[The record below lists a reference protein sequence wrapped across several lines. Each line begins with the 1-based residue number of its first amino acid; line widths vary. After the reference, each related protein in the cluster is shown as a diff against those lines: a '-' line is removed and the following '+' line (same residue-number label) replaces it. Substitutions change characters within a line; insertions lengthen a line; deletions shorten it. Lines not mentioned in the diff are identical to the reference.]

1 MSSRFACAED
11 AAPNRETTRLVAGGR
26 GYAVGREPGCAERD
40 APGRGVIPVP
50 RISDNPGRPA
60 TPRCQCFFPVLSG
73 PRVKRRN
80 LPRNG
85 MQPGRRLR
93 AAKAAAMPGLG
104 SRRARTSPGASS
116 HQSVSPNS
124 SRAAISNPTR
134 RGILPHTHRRHRPR
148 RAPSLSEASVA
159 AHVKNVV
166 QSRHVTFGDERT
178 ERRPRRGLARQ
189 LTGNVPN
196 VLFQIHHRP
205 TSFAP

>member
-1 MSSRFACAED
+1 MSSRVACAED

-40 APGRGVIPVP
+40 APGRRYIPVP

-60 TPRCQCFFPVLSG
+60 TPRCPCFFPVLRG
-73 PRVKRRN
+73 PGVKRRN

-85 MQPGRRLR
+85 MQPGRRSSAL
-93 AAKAAAMPGLG
+93 
-104 SRRARTSPGASS
+104 RRAHRPTSRFR
-116 HQSVSPNS
+116 Q
-124 SRAAISNPTR
+124 TR
-134 RGILPHTHRRHRPR
+134 LGPPSQIRLGGGSFPTHRRRRPR
-148 RAPSLSEASVA
+148 RVPSLSDASVA

-166 QSRHVTFGDERT
+166 QSRHCTFGNKRI
-178 ERRPRRGLARQ
+178 ERRPHRGLACQ

-205 TSFAP
+205 TSSAQ

>member
-1 MSSRFACAED
+1 M
-11 AAPNRETTRLVAGGR
+11 RLRIGRQQDWWRAGADTPSAGN
-26 GYAVGREPGCAERD
+26 PD
-40 APGRGVIPVP
+40 APKETLPDEVIYPC
-50 RISDNPGRPA
+50 PGSRT
-60 TPRCQCFFPVLSG
+60 TPGGLLPTRCQCFFPVLSG

-85 MQPGRRLR
+85 MQPGRRSR

-148 RAPSLSEASVA
+148 RVPSLSEASVA
-159 AHVKNVV
+159 AHVKSVV
-166 QSRHVTFGDERT
+166 QSRHCTFGDKRT

-189 LTGNVPN
+189 LTGTVPN
-196 VLFQIHHRP
+196 VLFPIHRRP
-205 TSFAP
+205 TSSAP

>member
-1 MSSRFACAED
+1 MR
-11 AAPNRETTRLVAGGR
+11 R
-26 GYAVGREPGCAERD
+26 
-40 APGRGVIPVP
+40 
-50 RISDNPGRPA
+50 
-60 TPRCQCFFPVLSG
+60 
-73 PRVKRRN
+73 KRRSRTRCYTRAPD
-80 LPRNG
+80 LG
-85 MQPGRRLR
+85 QPR
-93 AAKAAAMPGLG
+93 AARYPPMSVLFPGSQRTWSQASESSAKRYAARTQIAC
-104 SRRARTSPGASS
+104 TSPGASS

-148 RAPSLSEASVA
+148 RVPSLSEASVA

-205 TSFAP
+205 TSSAQ